1 MLVEFPEEDDTAIWG
16 AELLLLVGE
25 AAAEE
30 TLEPS
35 SVDVG

>member
-1 MLVEFPEEDDTAIWG
+1 MLVEFPEEDETAIWG
-16 AELLLLVGE
+16 AEMLLLVGE